1 MFKPILILLLL
12 CSSALAQLK
21 VEVEPFPPGV
31 MTAKSV
37 QVEPLSDRVAVFLT
51 DRDAG
56 PVTGSFLKITST
68 SKWATPFLDTASFS
82 ESTTVPGRWMMF
94 AKPGTYRVTI
104 IEFDP
109 ERGPKF
115 TGVEVIVNGAGG
127 PVDPEDPPVDPPPTG
142 DFASLTKFADDAAD
156 KIAEPEIRK
165 ALAAAYKSAV
175 EMINANS
182 LPYDEAVQTVAGM
195 RYSALSAFPMK
206 TNGWNQVLL
215 KPIGI
220 ELGKIVKAGDVKAY
234 TQAIS
239 AIQKGLDQ

>member
-12 CSSALAQLK
+12 CSAAIAQVK

-37 QVEPLSDRVAVFLT
+37 QVEQLADRVAVFLT

-56 PVTGSFLKITST
+56 ERTGAFLKITST
-68 SKWATPFLDTASFS
+68 SKWATPFLDSVEFS

-94 AKPGTYRVTI
+94 AKPGKYRVTI

-115 TGVEVIVNGAGG
+115 TGVEVVVNGPTG
-127 PVDPEDPPVDPPPTG
+127 PPPVDPPVDPPVG
-142 DFASLTKFADDAAD
+142 DFSSLTKFADDAAD
-156 KIAEPEIRK
+156 KLADPEVRKVLAE
-165 ALAAAYKSAV
+165 AYKSAL
-175 EMINANS
+175 ETIQSKA
-182 LPYDEAVQTVAGM
+182 LPYDQALLAVQMA
-195 RYSALSAFPMK
+195 RFAALSSMPMTK
-206 TNGWNQVLL
+206 DWNGVLL

-220 ELGKIVKAGDVKAY
+220 ELGKLVKAGDVKAY
-234 TQAIS
+234 TQAIA
-239 AIQKGLDQ
+239 AIQKGLEQ

>member
-12 CSSALAQLK
+12 CSSALAQVK
-21 VEVEPFPPGV
+21 VEVEQFPPGV
-31 MTAKSV
+31 LTAKSV

-56 PVTGSFLKITST
+56 PVTGAFLKITST

-115 TGVEVIVNGAGG
+115 TGVEVVVNGAGG
-127 PVDPEDPPVDPPPTG
+127 GPVDPPVDPPPTG
-142 DFASLTKFADDAAD
+142 DFASLTKFADEAAD
-156 KIAEPEIRK
+156 KINEPEIRK

-175 EMINANS
+175 ETINAKS
-182 LPYDEAVQTVAGM
+182 LPYEEAVQAVAGI

-215 KPIGI
+215 KPIGV